1 VESAVDPL
9 EKLRDIHLPL
19 DPNWWPPAPGWWII
33 LCLFMVIV
41 VFLVRACV
49 SAHRRRQAGL
59 IAIKSLNE
67 IEQGYK
73 HNRNTQDTIRQL
85 SVLLRR
91 HALAVDHQ
99 KPVAGLG
106 GDAWL
111 QYLDQKSNGKK
122 FSQGVGHS
130 LITAPYRPDPT
141 VDFAALFPLIRELFK
156 TSRAPKDMKRSK

>member
-1 VESAVDPL
+1 MESAVDPL

-91 HALAVDHQ
+91 HALAGTIKNLLRVLAVMHGFNIWI
-99 KPVAGLG
+99 KKVM
-106 GDAWL
+106 
-111 QYLDQKSNGKK
+111 GKNL
-122 FSQGVGHS
+122 V
-130 LITAPYRPDPT
+130 
-141 VDFAALFPLIRELFK
+141 REWGIV
-156 TSRAPKDMKRSK
+156 